1 MRLCTAPSSLC
12 FGALRSPSEDN
23 FAFSILILHKIT
35 HAAQSN
41 SACALELQ
49 LEQPRFSLTPFV
61 PRQPFFSCLL
71 GTLPA
76 SRDSP
81 PLPSN
86 HTTARSTGCRCQ
98 SGLTG
103 NRACRGTSPGSHSKT
118 AGPGAWPS
126 GRLFIPTWK
135 GLSTSTRFC
144 TCRQSPPNLETTP
157 SAAPSSR
164 RSRLLCTSW
173 SSTFPRLRSAC
184 HMSCCPSA
192 STPPP
197 TKPPL
202 DFDCPCACSPI
213 DFLHEPR
220 ETFLQHIS
228 SASVH
233 TTGLVAGLKEH
244 RSCIGLHLLHAK

>member
-61 PRQPFFSCLL
+61 PREPFFFCLL

-76 SRDSP
+76 SRDSS

-86 HTTARSTGCRCQ
+86 RCQ

-103 NRACRGTSPGSHSKT
+103 NRACRGTCPGSHSKT

-126 GRLFIPTWK
+126 GRL
-135 GLSTSTRFC
+135 R
-144 TCRQSPPNLETTP
+144 SPPG
-157 SAAPSSR
+157 R
-164 RSRLLCTSW
+164 VCRL
-173 SSTFPRLRSAC
+173 
-184 HMSCCPSA
+184 
-192 STPPP
+192 
-197 TKPPL
+197 PL
-202 DFDCPCACSPI
+202 DFVHVDNLPQISRPHRAQLLPQDALARCV
-213 DFLHEPR
+213 LHGRLP
-220 ETFLQHIS
+220 LQGFDQL
-228 SASVH
+228 AM
-233 TTGLVAGLKEH
+233 
-244 RSCIGLHLLHAK
+244 